1 VHCGC
6 AKRPFPAKRR
16 PQFISVTVTS
26 TLVQVCRVARN
37 ARFRRSV
44 DRNLFRSPRG
54 TRAVHCGC
62 ARRPFP
68 AERRPQF
75 ISVTVTSTLVQVCR
89 VARNARFRQSVDR
102 NLFRS
107 PRGTRAVHCGCARR
121 PRPAERRPQFI
132 SVTVTS
138 TLVQVCR
145 VARNARF
152 RQSVD
157 RNLFRSPCRER
168 DSGSVQPCSTG
179 STFVRTAIFRS
190 PRGTRAVHCGCARR
204 PRPAECRP
212 QFISVTARDA
222 RCALRVC
229 ETPVSGGA

>member
-1 VHCGC
+1 MRT
-6 AKRPFPAKRR
+6 A
-16 PQFISVTVTS
+16 I
-26 TLVQVCRVARN
+26 
-37 ARFRRSV
+37 
-44 DRNLFRSPRG
+44 
-54 TRAVHCGC
+54 
-62 ARRPFP
+62 
-68 AERRPQF
+68 
-75 ISVTVTSTLVQVCR
+75 
-89 VARNARFRQSVDR
+89 
-102 NLFRS
+102 FRS

-190 PRGTRAVHCGCARR
+190 PRGTRAVHCGCPSARFRRSVDRNSFRSPRGKCDVHCGCPGSVR
-204 PRPAECRP
+204 PYPSGITRRA
-212 QFISVTARDA
+212 ARSS
-222 RCALRVC
+222 LRVLRLPAIPR
-229 ETPVSGGA
+229 TLPVLPPAVVLRASRRRVKRALLPAARVHVQNRRRCR

>member
-132 SVTVTS
+132 SV
-138 TLVQVCR
+138 
-145 VARNARF
+145 AA
-152 RQSVD
+152 
-157 RNLFRSPCRER
+157 
-168 DSGSVQPCSTG
+168 
-179 STFVRTAIFRS
+179 
-190 PRGTRAVHCGCARR
+190 
-204 PRPAECRP
+204 AEGRP
-212 QFISVTARDA
+212 QFISVAVSGARFWERSTLFNRFNLCENCYISVAARDA
-222 RCALRVC
+222 RCALRVSKRPLPA
-229 ETPVSGGA
+229 ERRPKLWRLRIKSALPR